1 MVCLYV
7 DDLIYP
13 ENGKILFDKFRE
25 SMMIE
30 FDTADLGMMYYFP
43 GIELNQLA
51 LGIFIQEIL
60 DRFWMKDCNAVSTA
74 ASWRSWRKKD
84 R

>member
-13 ENGKILFDKFRE
+13 ENDKILFDKFRE

-30 FDTADLGMMYYFP
+30 FDTTDLGMMYYFP

-60 DRFWMKDCNAVSTA
+60 DRF
-74 ASWRSWRKKD
+74 
-84 R
+84 